1 MNINTTLIEVPYGT
15 QKLSCT
21 VPADRIVRVLRPAP
35 PAENGGSELDI
46 IKQALAAPIASPPL
60 AELARGKKN
69 IVILTSDHTRPVP
82 SHLTLPAMLGE
93 IRRFSPEA
101 RITILIGT
109 GCHRATSR
117 EEMEKKFGAELCKRE
132 TIINHNSEDPASLV
146 SLGRLPS
153 GGELVINRLAAEADL
168 LVADGFIEPHQFAG
182 FSGGRKSV
190 LPGIASFTTVLA
202 SHNAEFTV
210 HPKSRPGSLEGNLI
224 HQDMLY
230 AARQAKLAFIL
241 NVALSPA
248 KRVIAAFAGDTE
260 KAHLSG
266 CDFVLKHC
274 GVKSPATPVVITANG
289 GYPLDQNVYQS
300 TKSIMQAD
308 LVCEDGGVI
317 IAANECRDGHG
328 SESFYRIFK
337 ESPSLDTLL
346 GEIEKRGRE
355 ETVPDQ
361 WVIQLTALILRKRT
375 VIFVSSVTPDII
387 KDLHM
392 RHAANLDE
400 ALAMADKIIGRE
412 NTPITVLPDAVSLV
426 LQ

>member
-1 MNINTTLIEVPYGT
+1 M
-15 QKLSCT
+15 
-21 VPADRIVRVLRPAP
+21 
-35 PAENGGSELDI
+35 
-46 IKQALAAPIASPPL
+46 
-60 AELARGKKN
+60 
-69 IVILTSDHTRPVP
+69 
-82 SHLTLPAMLGE
+82 
-93 IRRFSPEA
+93 
-101 RITILIGT
+101 
-109 GCHRATSR
+109 
-117 EEMEKKFGAELCKRE
+117 
-132 TIINHNSEDPASLV
+132 
-146 SLGRLPS
+146 
-153 GGELVINRLAAEADL
+153 INRLAAEADL

-210 HPKSRPGSLEGNLI
+210 HPASRPGSLEGNLI

-248 KRVIAAFAGDTE
+248 KRVIAAFAGDME
-260 KAHLSG
+260 KAHLAG

-274 GVKSPATPVVITANG
+274 GVRAPATPVVITSNG

-308 LVCEDGGVI
+308 LVCENGGVI
-317 IAANECRDGHG
+317 ISVNECRDGHG

-361 WVIQLTALILRKRT
+361 WVIQLTAMILRKRT
-375 VIFVSSVTPDII
+375 VIFVSAVTPDII
-387 KDLHM
+387 EGLHM
-392 RHAANLDE
+392 RHAASLEE
-400 ALAMADKIIGRE
+400 ALTMADKIIGRE
-412 NTPITVLPDAVSLV
+412 NSPITVLPDAVSLV